1 MLRRCFISR
10 PSTSVFS
17 LFGALALIGVAS
29 NSAEAQVAT
38 PTKAVMTH
46 SVEDELSPQQREHLY
61 ASLAKEVAELEK
73 QQSIIKTAA
82 RLVSPTV
89 VHIESESHDSGG
101 RAYGRRTVQETGSG
115 VIVEIGGTYFMLTN
129 RHVVKDAQL
138 ADIDL
143 RFSDGRMLNPTKVW
157 GDPDTDIAV
166 VSLPP
171 GRYVAARVG
180 NSDLVDIGD
189 MVLAVGSPFRLS
201 HSITYGI
208 VSAKGRRDLELG
220 DGGVKF
226 QDFIQTDAAINPG
239 NSGGPLI
246 NLRGEVIGINTAIA
260 SNSGGNEGIGFSIP
274 INMVM
279 VVARQLTEHGTVR
292 RAFLGVHIDTNF
304 TSAKAAEAGMPR
316 RAGARLS
323 QIEAG
328 SPAEAAGLQA
338 GDVIVQFNGVRIEN
352 DNHLITVVGLTP
364 VDNEVPV
371 VIYRKGQ
378 VLTINVRVAGARP
391 AAPK

>member
-1 MLRRCFISR
+1 MQHRR
-10 PSTSVFS
+10 P
-17 LFGALALIGVAS
+17 FGLSPALAVVLVTSLAGLP
-29 NSAEAQVAT
+29 SALGQVAT
-38 PTKAVMTH
+38 PTKAVMTITA
-46 SVEDELSPQQREHLY
+46 DDDLSPQQREHMY
-61 ASLAKEVAELEK
+61 ASLAKEVAELER
-73 QQSIIKTAA
+73 QQNVVKMAA

-89 VHIESESHDSGG
+89 VHIESETHDTGG
-101 RAYGRRTVQETGSG
+101 RGYGRRTVQETGSG
-115 VIVEIGGTYFMLTN
+115 VIVELGGAFYVLTN

-138 ADIDL
+138 TDVDL

-157 GDPDTDIAV
+157 GDPDTDIAILA
-166 VSLPP
+166 LPP
-171 GRYVAARVG
+171 GRYIPARMG

-279 VVARQLTEHGTVR
+279 VVARQLAEHGTVR

-304 TSAKAAEAGMPR
+304 TNAKAAEAGLPR
-316 RAGARLS
+316 RTGARLS
-323 QIEAG
+323 QIEPG
-328 SPAEAAGLQA
+328 SPAEQAGMQA
-338 GDVIVQFNGVRIEN
+338 GDVIVQFNGIRIEN

-364 VDNEVPV
+364 LDAEVPV
-371 VIYRKGQ
+371 VVYRKGEA
-378 VLTINVRVAGARP
+378 LTLNVKVAR
-391 AAPK
+391 K